1 MPKHYI
7 VTDYKPLA
15 MNYKPSTFN
24 RTFFRVPVVS
34 LLLCILTLV
43 AFAKPGHPK
52 KVSVAEK
59 KWVGT
64 WGTARQLVE
73 PANNPP
79 APGLTNNTLRQVV
92 CVSIGGKNLRLK
104 FNNEFSK
111 SPVTMKNVQIAV
123 STGGSTIDKS
133 TIKTLKFNGKDDV
146 TMDAGGEIFS
156 DPISFDLKPR
166 MEVAITILFGETS
179 PTVTG
184 HPGSRTTS
192 FILAGDHTA
201 PDADFTDAVKAEHW
215 YMIDGIEVE
224 ATKNNAAVVVL
235 GDSITDG
242 RGSGTNKQ
250 DRWPDILEMALL
262 KNKKTENIGV
272 LNMGIGGNAILRGG
286 LGPTGINR
294 FQHDVL
300 DQNGVKWLIIF
311 EGTNDLGNK
320 RDSTLAMN
328 TATGLI
334 DAFGK
339 MITDAHAKGIKVY
352 GATITPFKLNGYYNK
367 FSEAARN
374 RVNNWIRNSGKFD
387 AVIDFDK
394 TTQDPAN
401 PDTLAPEFVPGLN
414 ANDHLHLNELGYQKM
429 GDSIDLSLFK

>member
-1 MPKHYI
+1 
-7 VTDYKPLA
+7 

-24 RTFFRVPVVS
+24 RTFLLVPVLS
-34 LLLCILTLV
+34 LLLCTLTLV
-43 AFAKPGHPK
+43 SFAKPGHPK
-52 KVSVAEK
+52 KQPAADK

-73 PANNPP
+73 PQNNPP

-92 CVSIGGKNLRLK
+92 CVSIGGKNIRLK

-111 SPVTMKNVQIAV
+111 MPVTIKSVQIAA
-123 STGGSTIDKS
+123 SKGGSLIDAATSKAL
-133 TIKTLKFNGKDDV
+133 TFNGKADV
-146 TMDAGGEIFS
+146 TMDAGGEVFS

-166 MEVAITILFGETS
+166 EEVAITIAFGETS
-179 PTVTG
+179 PSVTG

-192 FILAGDHTA
+192 FILAGDHNTA
-201 PDADFTDAVKAEHW
+201 DADFTGAVPAEHW
-215 YMIDGIEVE
+215 YAINGIEVE
-224 ATKNNAAVVVL
+224 ANKNNASVVVL

-250 DRWPDILEMALL
+250 NRWPDILEMALL

-272 LNMGIGGNAILRGG
+272 LNMGIGGNTVLRGG
-286 LGPTGINR
+286 LGPTASLR

-311 EGTNDLGNK
+311 EGTNDIGGK
-320 RDSTLAMN
+320 RDSTTASN
-328 TATGLI
+328 TAQGLI
-334 DAFGK
+334 EAFQK

-352 GATITPFKLNGYYNK
+352 GATITPFKLNNYYSK

-374 RVNNWIRNSGKFD
+374 TVNNWIRNSGKFD

-401 PDTLAPEFVPGLN
+401 PDTIAPEFVPGLN
-414 ANDHLHLNELGYQKM
+414 ANDHLHLNELGYKKM
-429 GDSIDLSLFK
+429 GESIDLSLFK